1 MQTLLKAQQVN
12 KYFDQAS
19 SRIHVLQDVSVDIQ
33 AQEFIAIMGPS
44 GSGKS
49 TLLFAL
55 SGMDKIDSGDICFQ
69 GNDLNDLS
77 DEELARIR
85 RQEMG
90 FVFQQP
96 TFIQQLSIIDNIML
110 PCYNDYSGDK
120 NQLYSK
126 AQQLMQRVG
135 IMGLE
140 QRMVHEVSGGQLQR
154 AAICRAILHQ
164 PALLFADEP
173 TGALNSQ
180 SSQEVLTLFEVLN
193 LEGMAILLVTHD
205 PNVAARAKRIL
216 FMKDGQLET
225 DLRFDQEETTDKF
238 QAVLDKMA
246 KLGI

>member
-12 KYFDQAS
+12 KYFGQAS
-19 SRIHVLQDVSVDIQ
+19 GRIHVLQDVSVDIQ

-55 SGMDKIDSGDICFQ
+55 SGMDKIDSGDIWFQ
-69 GNDLNDLS
+69 GNNLNDLS
-77 DEELARIR
+77 DEKLARIR

-110 PCYNDYSGDK
+110 PSYNDYSGDK
-120 NQLYSK
+120 NQLYSQ

-135 IMGLE
+135 IKGLE

-180 SSQEVLTLFEVLN
+180 TSQEVLTLFEALN

-246 KLGI
+246 ELGI